1 MKERINQLAHGAV
14 QYDKPMIIV
23 AQSSIQDNVTEGM
36 IQRAEISVKS
46 ENGVPIRG
54 FLYSSHARVYVR
66 QDQIIGTK
74 GQIGLEINTVGLYA
88 GEQIRGQVQFVY
100 NGGEMV
106 LPYCFHVVK
115 EKGQETKEVVETIDE
130 FSEMVQSEPDKA
142 LHFFSSEKFLDTAFM
157 NDGGRRSL
165 YRGLMESGNEEQAM
179 EEFLTAV
186 SGKEAVC
193 LSLEERQEIFDN
205 PAKDAFGTLV
215 IKRNTWGY
223 VSLTIE
229 CDAPWIVLE
238 KKRAFDLD
246 FTEDR
251 LEIHYA
257 LDEKFLHNGNNM
269 GLITVRT
276 ANQILTYEVYVRKG
290 SQKTEKGK
298 MRRADWLKLEQLY
311 LEYQD
316 KTYEDQIILAA
327 MESEAA
333 SLIKHYPDELRLYLF
348 RAWLHMEQNQ
358 KEQAKKLLSWVKEPA
373 AQNRDSHLENYCLYL
388 FLNAVLTGDEAAFTN
403 MQKLIHKYFGEH
415 NSTILALL
423 ELQVNPDYTK
433 KPEMA
438 LEFLRSQFEK
448 GSKSP
453 LLYSMACRIFS
464 HEPGLLHQMD
474 AFEIMVFFYGAK
486 RKIVK
491 KDLILKMLEVP
502 VGQKRYLPVYY
513 MMLTKLYD
521 YEENDQLLSAICS
534 LLIKTGSAGET
545 YFKWF
550 QKGVEKDL
558 KLTSLYEYYIYS
570 VPEGFDQPLP
580 QSILMYYSYQNEL
593 DDKSRLLLYS
603 DILKNHG
610 IGSKMYESYS
620 AQMEEFAIAQLL
632 EGNISEELVPLY
644 GTILHPD
651 IVDET
656 LAKGLPDLLFAKKI
670 TTRCDFAKRIII
682 RYPQLKKEVSVPV
695 NRGVACAP
703 VYTKNAVILT
713 EDGYGKRYVDGKI
726 ETKPLM
732 YDRRL
737 LKKCEELCPNHLM
750 MRLSKA
756 EGLNERSIQTED
768 ELKLVRCLL
777 TEEKLEEEYRQFL
790 FSRVIEYAYHSSNIK
805 ALDCD
810 SLFLDVDAGKLKEEE
825 RICVVELLIRSEY
838 YMAAY
843 QLVRTYG
850 YDRIKMEYL
859 LKMAVRMIQEKLYE
873 KNEYLLHLCYYLFV
887 HNQYNECTL
896 SYLASFYNGLTNS
909 MYKLLAKIRKSSAD
923 AKDLTERVLAQMIF
937 TEQYDKMDQVYQ
949 WYCEGKQIM
958 EEIRMAYLVLKCDAY
973 FMEREK
979 VELEKIQNVELLI
992 LQKEWEEIPVI
1003 CSFALLTMYSRQKG
1017 LTEKEKKIASQVIKL
1032 LASEGMVLSC
1042 FVNLAKE
1049 VALPHELEGRV
1060 ILEYRKSDVKRV
1072 VAEGRRWPDG
1082 ANIKKEL
1089 QQIYPGVFVKTFL
1102 LFNDEKVD
1110 LKLISQ
1116 KNDGSQ
1122 EIEEKRVSGEHVY
1135 VRKGSRFDQLNQMMR
1150 YEKQKEW
1157 NKLEESL
1164 KEAEITDG
1172 IIEKLFP
1179 MI

>member
-165 YRGLMESGNEEQAM
+165 YRGLMEIGNEEQAM

-223 VSLTIE
+223 VSLNIE

-491 KDLILKMLEVP
+491 KDLILKMLEAP

>member
-756 EGLNERSIQTED
+756 EELNERSIQTED

-805 ALDCD
+805 SLDCD

-979 VELEKIQNVELLI
+979 VELEKIQKVELLI

>member
-1 MKERINQLAHGAV
+1 M
-14 QYDKPMIIV
+14 
-23 AQSSIQDNVTEGM
+23 
-36 IQRAEISVKS
+36 
-46 ENGVPIRG
+46 
-54 FLYSSHARVYVR
+54 
-66 QDQIIGTK
+66 
-74 GQIGLEINTVGLYA
+74 
-88 GEQIRGQVQFVY
+88 
-100 NGGEMV
+100 
-106 LPYCFHVVK
+106 
-115 EKGQETKEVVETIDE
+115 
-130 FSEMVQSEPDKA
+130 
-142 LHFFSSEKFLDTAFM
+142 
-157 NDGGRRSL
+157 
-165 YRGLMESGNEEQAM
+165 
-179 EEFLTAV
+179 
-186 SGKEAVC
+186 
-193 LSLEERQEIFDN
+193 
-205 PAKDAFGTLV
+205 
-215 IKRNTWGY
+215 
-223 VSLTIE
+223 
-229 CDAPWIVLE
+229 
-238 KKRAFDLD
+238 
-246 FTEDR
+246 
-251 LEIHYA
+251 
-257 LDEKFLHNGNNM
+257 
-269 GLITVRT
+269 
-276 ANQILTYEVYVRKG
+276 
-290 SQKTEKGK
+290 
-298 MRRADWLKLEQLY
+298 
-311 LEYQD
+311 
-316 KTYEDQIILAA
+316 
-327 MESEAA
+327 
-333 SLIKHYPDELRLYLF
+333 
-348 RAWLHMEQNQ
+348 
-358 KEQAKKLLSWVKEPA
+358 
-373 AQNRDSHLENYCLYL
+373 
-388 FLNAVLTGDEAAFTN
+388 
-403 MQKLIHKYFGEH
+403 
-415 NSTILALL
+415 
-423 ELQVNPDYTK
+423 
-433 KPEMA
+433 
-438 LEFLRSQFEK
+438 
-448 GSKSP
+448 
-453 LLYSMACRIFS
+453 
-464 HEPGLLHQMD
+464 
-474 AFEIMVFFYGAK
+474 
-486 RKIVK
+486 
-491 KDLILKMLEVP
+491 
-502 VGQKRYLPVYY
+502 
-513 MMLTKLYD
+513 
-521 YEENDQLLSAICS
+521 
-534 LLIKTGSAGET
+534 
-545 YFKWF
+545 
-550 QKGVEKDL
+550 
-558 KLTSLYEYYIYS
+558 
-570 VPEGFDQPLP
+570 
-580 QSILMYYSYQNEL
+580 
-593 DDKSRLLLYS
+593 YS

-670 TTRCDFAKRIII
+670 TTQCDFAKRIII

-790 FSRVIEYAYHSSNIK
+790 FARIIEYAYHSSNIK